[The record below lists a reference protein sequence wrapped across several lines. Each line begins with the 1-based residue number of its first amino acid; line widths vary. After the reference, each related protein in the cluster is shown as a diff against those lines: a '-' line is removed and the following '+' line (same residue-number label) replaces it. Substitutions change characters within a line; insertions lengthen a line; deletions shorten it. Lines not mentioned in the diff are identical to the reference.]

1 VCPDN
6 AVDRVVTAATALF
19 GADAA
24 GLMLLD
30 EHGQLHMVAAAGEQG
45 RAAGEAEEQLAHGPC
60 AEAFARWT
68 PLAVADLDTD
78 PRFRT
83 TRATRSQDR

>member
-1 VCPDN
+1 VRPDN

-45 RAAGEAEEQLAHGPC
+45 RAAGEAEE
-60 AEAFARWT
+60 
-68 PLAVADLDTD
+68 
-78 PRFRT
+78 
-83 TRATRSQDR
+83 

>member
-1 VCPDN
+1 MRIDSARLAKSAGTLANLDVARGLAK

-30 EHGQLHMVAAAGEQG
+30 EYGQL
-45 RAAGEAEEQLAHGPC
+45 RL
-60 AEAFARWT
+60 
-68 PLAVADLDTD
+68 
-78 PRFRT
+78 
-83 TRATRSQDR
+83 